1 MNKKTTFLVAEND
14 FLSGVS
20 RVLDI
25 ASTRNKR
32 VYNTSR
38 SGDEADKKAIF
49 NDWFMIGND
58 IRGAYEQFKKEV
70 KATSLAPILNLILQ
84 RPIKLQS
91 SLTSNQRMFKKK

>member
-25 ASTRNKR
+25 ASTRN
-32 VYNTSR
+32 NTSR

-70 KATSLAPILNLILQ
+70 KAQA
-84 RPIKLQS
+84 
-91 SLTSNQRMFKKK
+91 

>member
-32 VYNTSR
+32 VYNTSS

-49 NDWFMIGND
+49 NDW
-58 IRGAYEQFKKEV
+58 
-70 KATSLAPILNLILQ
+70 
-84 RPIKLQS
+84 
-91 SLTSNQRMFKKK
+91 

>member
-58 IRGAYEQFKKEV
+58 IRGAYEQFKKEA
-70 KATSLAPILNLILQ
+70 KAQAPTLTLHLPLL
-84 RPIKLQS
+84 RLIKLQS
-91 SLTSNQRMFKKK
+91 SSKNNQ

>member
-1 MNKKTTFLVAEND
+1 MTNFLKKCILDIVWIDFDSYNIFTRRQIMNKKTTFLVAEND

-70 KATSLAPILNLILQ
+70 KAQT
-84 RPIKLQS
+84 
-91 SLTSNQRMFKKK
+91 

>member
-1 MNKKTTFLVAEND
+1 MTNFLKKCILDIVWIDFDSYNIFTRRQIMNKKTTFLVAEND

-70 KATSLAPILNLILQ
+70 KAQA
-84 RPIKLQS
+84 
-91 SLTSNQRMFKKK
+91 

>member
-1 MNKKTTFLVAEND
+1 MTNFFKKCILDIVWIDFDSYNIFTRRQIMNKKTTFLVAEND

-58 IRGAYEQFKKEV
+58 IRGAYEQFKKEA
-70 KATSLAPILNLILQ
+70 KAQA
-84 RPIKLQS
+84 
-91 SLTSNQRMFKKK
+91 

>member
-1 MNKKTTFLVAEND
+1 MTNFFKKCILDIVWIDFDSYNIFTRRQIMNKKTTFLVAEND

-70 KATSLAPILNLILQ
+70 KAQA
-84 RPIKLQS
+84 
-91 SLTSNQRMFKKK
+91 